1 MPLLFDM
8 PLDQLKKYEGR
19 NPKPKDFDAFWDKS
33 LAEMRKINPK
43 VELKPRISRLPT
55 RSAWTC
61 ISRASAGRG
70 FMPSC

>member
-1 MPLLFDM
+1 LLFDM

-43 VELKPRISRLPT
+43 VELKPADFQTSYAECLDMYFT
-55 RSAWTC
+55 GVGGA
-61 ISRASAGRG
+61 AGS
-70 FMPSC
+70 MPSC